1 MAQIIQLRRGAT
13 SEWESTNPVLAQG
26 ELGVDLTLGR
36 FKIGNGVNTW
46 NTTSYSAV
54 FDVIIQSQ
62 TGDLVFPTFAS
73 AAGVSS
79 IGISTEGIV
88 FSPSSGNL
96 GIGTTNPS
104 SRLTISGDANITGII
119 TATDFNSASDIKL
132 KDNVKTI
139 EDPISKI
146 IKIDGVSFDWK
157 DTKRSSMGVIAQNI
171 ETVLPELVTDGDT
184 KTVNYNGITGLLIEC
199 IKSQQEQINA
209 LNKRLDELTK

>member
-157 DTKRSSMGVIAQNI
+157 DTKRSSISSPVIQ
-171 ETVLPELVTDGDT
+171 L
-184 KTVNYNGITGLLIEC
+184 
-199 IKSQQEQINA
+199 
-209 LNKRLDELTK
+209 

>member
-209 LNKRLDELTK
+209 LNKRLDELSK